1 MQVFKFLVF
10 PQLNF
15 LSNKLCRA
23 KSPWKVK
30 RSARGH
36 LRSLMSMKNEQK
48 AQKCVCVKT
57 GPNKLRRKLLNWLH
71 HMSATVQIVAKPH
84 RLNSRWAAYFA
95 NKVIT
100 ECKFIYKTFISECTN
115 LKKKKSKIKRNS
127 ANLVKQT
134 AFSPICTQS
143 TWQIKWGGKMNK
155 MLLSIKWTTQRLH
168 CITGL

>member
-1 MQVFKFLVF
+1 MAFLITQLTFWKSWWIFNLKMKQQIISDSFITLTDIHQRYVVLASMRQPLLCSFHSGDSVALYVQVFKFLVF

-36 LRSLMSMKNEQK
+36 LRSLMSMRNEQK

-84 RLNSRWAAYFA
+84 RLNSRGAAYFA

-100 ECKFIYKTFISECTN
+100 ECKVY
-115 LKKKKSKIKRNS
+115 L
-127 ANLVKQT
+127 
-134 AFSPICTQS
+134 
-143 TWQIKWGGKMNK
+143 
-155 MLLSIKWTTQRLH
+155 
-168 CITGL
+168 